1 MCNEEVFMSLD
12 IKNVENKPNTCI
24 IYLKGRLDVHYSTE
38 VENEINNI
46 IKQGKKNLIFSL
58 NDVEYL
64 SSSGLRIFIAI
75 SRKLKEV
82 DGQLK
87 LIKLNETAMKIFKIV
102 ELIDIFDIY
111 DSEEEAL
118 NSF

>member
-1 MCNEEVFMSLD
+1 MSLE
-12 IKNVENKPNTCI
+12 IKNVDDKPDRCV
-24 IYLKGRLDVHYSTE
+24 IYLKGRLDVHYSSE
-38 VENEINNI
+38 VETEINKL
-46 IKQGKKNLIFSL
+46 IKEGKKGLIISL

-75 SRKLKEV
+75 SRKLKEI

-87 LIKLNETAMKIFKIV
+87 LIKLNDTALKIFKIV
-102 ELIDIFDIY
+102 ELIDMFDIY

>member
-1 MCNEEVFMSLD
+1 MGFEV
-12 IKNVENKPNTCI
+12 KNVSDKPDAVI
-24 IYLKGRLDVHYSTE
+24 VYLNGRLDVHYSSE
-38 VENEINNI
+38 VEIEINRLI
-46 IKQGKKNLIFSL
+46 GEGKKKLIISL

-82 DGQLK
+82 NGELK
-87 LIKLNETAMKIFKIV
+87 LIKLNDTARKIFKIV
-102 ELIDIFDIY
+102 ELIDMFDIY

-118 NSF
+118 NTFSR

>member
-1 MCNEEVFMSLD
+1 MSLE
-12 IKNVENKPNTCI
+12 IKNVDDKPDICV
-24 IYLKGRLDVHYSTE
+24 IYLKGRLDVHYSSE
-38 VENEINNI
+38 VETEINKM
-46 IKQGKKNLIFSL
+46 IKQGKKGLIISL

-75 SRKLKEV
+75 SRKLKEI

-87 LIKLNETAMKIFKIV
+87 LIKLNDTALKIFKIV
-102 ELIDIFDIY
+102 ELIDMFDIY

>member
-1 MCNEEVFMSLD
+1 MGLE
-12 IKNVENKPNTCI
+12 IKTSVQKPDVTVI
-24 IYLKGRLDVHYSTE
+24 ALKGRLDVHYSSE
-38 VENEINNI
+38 VETEINQLI
-46 IKQGKKNLIFSL
+46 DKGRKKLVISL

-75 SRKLKEV
+75 SRKLK
-82 DGQLK
+82 DAGGQLK

-111 DSEEEAL
+111 DSEEKAV

>member
-1 MCNEEVFMSLD
+1 MSLK
-12 IKNVENKPNTCI
+12 IKNGDGKPDVSVI
-24 IYLKGRLDVHYSTE
+24 FLEGRLDVHYSSE
-38 VENEINNI
+38 VEAEINKLI
-46 IKQGKKNLIFSL
+46 EQGKKKLIISL
-58 NDVEYL
+58 NDIEYL

-87 LIKLNETAMKIFKIV
+87 LIKLNETALKIFKIV
-102 ELIDIFDIY
+102 ELIDMFDIY

-118 NSF
+118 KSFS

>member
-1 MCNEEVFMSLD
+1 MSLE
-12 IKNVENKPNTCI
+12 IKSADGKPDVSVI
-24 IYLKGRLDVHYSTE
+24 FLKGRLDVHYSSE
-38 VENEINNI
+38 VEAEINKLI
-46 IKQGKKNLIFSL
+46 EQGKKKLIISL
-58 NDVEYL
+58 NDIEYL

-87 LIKLNETAMKIFKIV
+87 LIKLNETALKIFKIV
-102 ELIDIFDIY
+102 ELIDMFDIY

-118 NSF
+118 KSFS